1 MRIDKGLAVLAGAL
15 ALSLAAA
22 APASAEMFTCH
33 DKPGQVLYSYNGSP
47 DSYRSHSPNRR
58 SYGYG
63 RASGSQAYGSA
74 TQTRYY
80 RAGSSQRASYF
91 DRQRSWNDR

>member
-1 MRIDKGLAVLAGAL
+1 MRIDKGLVVLAGAL
-15 ALSLAAA
+15 ALSLAVA

-33 DKPGQVLYSYNGSP
+33 DKPGQVLYSYSGSP
-47 DSYRSHSPNRR
+47 DSYRSHSPNRGTY
-58 SYGYG
+58 SYG

-80 RAGSSQRASYF
+80 RAGASRASYF
-91 DRQRSWNDR
+91 DQQRSWNDR